1 MDDTQA
7 RDLNVPRPAD
17 GCTLDTG
24 ELDERLGEIERLT
37 SWALRERH
45 DEAGRTVLTFDPAAG
60 SQVRDLVRRERDC
73 CGHLEFSI
81 EETEAVVRVTIRQ
94 QSDVGPGG
102 IEPPSDGL

>member
-7 RDLNVPRPAD
+7 REPNVPRLGD

-24 ELDERLGEIERLT
+24 ELDKRLGEIEQLT

-45 DEAGRTVLTFDPAAG
+45 DEAGRTILTFAPAAG

-81 EETEAVVRVTIRQ
+81 EETDDAVRLAIRLGRNR
-94 QSDVGPGG
+94 S
-102 IEPPSDGL
+102 